1 MLRILLA
8 LALALFA
15 GPFAMGVG
23 DAHAEPQKV
32 IVGSYINQITG
43 LNLREKQVTVDFYVW
58 FRWEGDDFNPLDSF
72 EVMNGTISSKEPT
85 PLRKIQDQNYVSA
98 RVHAVLNQSWD
109 VSRFPLDTQAI
120 RIEIEDNDRTVEKLV
135 YVADDQ
141 NTEINPDVD
150 IPGYNV
156 TKSSAGIVEKAYR
169 TNYGDISLP
178 KAHESRFSRFV
189 HEVQI
194 GRPNTVYYFK
204 TFSTI
209 FISCLVAFL
218 AFLVKP
224 VDLDPRFGLGI
235 GALFAVVASYFIVAG
250 ELPHSTGFT
259 LSDKINMAS
268 MGLIFL
274 SLLQSSVSL
283 MIYERN
289 AAKALKLD
297 RISVAVFPIAY
308 VLLCV
313 WITVA

>member
-1 MLRILLA
+1 MFRNLLA
-8 LALALFA
+8 LALLLFTGLFA
-15 GPFAMGVG
+15 MLA
-23 DAHAEPQKV
+23 DEARAEPQKV
-32 IVGSYINQITG
+32 VVGSYINQITG
-43 LNLREKQVTVDFYVW
+43 LNLKDKQVTVDFYVW
-58 FRWEGDDFNPLDSF
+58 FRWDADDINPLDSF

-85 PLRKIQDQNYVSA
+85 PLRKIKDQNYISA
-98 RVHAVLNQSWD
+98 RIHAVLNQAWD
-109 VSRFPLDTQAI
+109 ISRFPLDKQSI
-120 RIEIEDNDRTVEKLV
+120 RIEIEDNDRTVENLV
-135 YVADDQ
+135 YVADTE
-141 NTEINPDVD
+141 NTEVNPDID
-150 IPGYNV
+150 IAGYNV
-156 TKSSAGIVEKAYR
+156 TKTTAGIMEKTYR

-189 HEVQI
+189 QEVQI
-194 GRPNTVYYFK
+194 DRPNTVYYFK

-259 LSDKINMAS
+259 LSDKINMVS

-283 MIYERN
+283 MIYERD
-289 AAKALKLD
+289 AARAVRLD
-297 RISVAVFPIAY
+297 RLSVIVFPIAY
-308 VLLCV
+308 VILCA
-313 WITVA
+313 WITVG

>member
-15 GPFAMGVG
+15 GPLAMG
-23 DAHAEPQKV
+23 ASEARAEPQKV

-58 FRWEGDDFNPLDSF
+58 FRWDADDINPLDTF

-85 PLRKIQDQNYVSA
+85 PLRKIKDQNYVSA
-98 RVHAVLNQSWD
+98 RVHAVLNQAWD
-109 VSRFPLDTQAI
+109 VSRFPLDKQSI
-120 RIEIEDNDRTVEKLV
+120 RIEIEDNDRTIEKLV
-135 YVADDQ
+135 YVADTE

-156 TKSSAGIVEKAYR
+156 TKSSAAIMEKAYH

-189 HEVQI
+189 QEVQI
-194 GRPNTVYYFK
+194 DRPNTIYYFK

-224 VDLDPRFGLGI
+224 IDLDPRFGLGI

-283 MIYERN
+283 MIYERD
-289 AAKALKLD
+289 AAKAIKLD
-297 RISVAVFPIAY
+297 HISVVVFPVVYAL
-308 VLLCV
+308 VCV
-313 WITVA
+313 WLTVA